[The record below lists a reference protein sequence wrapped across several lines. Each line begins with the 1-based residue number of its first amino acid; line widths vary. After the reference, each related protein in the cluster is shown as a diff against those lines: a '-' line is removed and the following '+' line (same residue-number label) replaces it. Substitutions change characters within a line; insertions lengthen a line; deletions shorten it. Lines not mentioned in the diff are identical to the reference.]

1 MPSRTLPT
9 TRQSHEDVDQD
20 TRLQRRLRRTRQSL
34 SRHVFGSLGGVSCCT
49 QVQLRL
55 RSLSDVL
62 HGGVEGPDRARQHRQ
77 SKPNATQNFAMVDQ
91 SLEDQLHR
99 TEGAEERLCQ
109 NPNEL
114 QRTQTLYHAQPE

>member
-1 MPSRTLPT
+1 MWTRTPGSRGGYDG
-9 TRQSHEDVDQD
+9 QGKACQD
-20 TRLQRRLRRTRQSL
+20 TY
-34 SRHVFGSLGGVSCCT
+34 FGSLGGVSCCT

-77 SKPNATQNFAMVDQ
+77 AKPNATQNFAMVDQ

-99 TEGAEERLCQ
+99 TEGAEER
-109 NPNEL
+109 
-114 QRTQTLYHAQPE
+114 